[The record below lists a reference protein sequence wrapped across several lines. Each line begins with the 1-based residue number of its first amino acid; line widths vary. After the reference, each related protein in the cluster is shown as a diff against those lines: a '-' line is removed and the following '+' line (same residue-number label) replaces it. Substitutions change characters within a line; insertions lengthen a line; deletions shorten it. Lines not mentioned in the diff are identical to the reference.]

1 MVPRTEL
8 LLTLSSAEEGT
19 GHLFLSSFCLPYSSG
34 PHIFTLVLRVSLW
47 LTEIWKEQQT
57 SLTAE

>member
-47 LTEIWKEQQT
+47 LTKI
-57 SLTAE
+57 